1 MNEEIRT
8 RIALSLVPNIG
19 ANRARVLLNKVER
32 PSDVFRL
39 SEADIVQLHGIGK
52 HSTKSLL
59 SFNAWDEVDNIIRK
73 TEKLACRLI
82 ISEDD
87 CYPTLLN
94 EIPDPPLLLWVKG
107 SVDLLNNA
115 GIAIVGTRSPSLYGK
130 EITKKFTAELVE
142 YDVSIISGLA
152 YGIDTIAHSTTI
164 KSGGKTIAVL
174 GSGIDR
180 IYPSM
185 NMHLADKIV
194 ESGGTII
201 SEFPPGT
208 KPDYMNFPMRNR
220 VVSGLSLG
228 VLVVETASEGGSMIT
243 ARLALE
249 QNREVFVIPHNLSNK
264 RASGCHKLIR
274 ESSGKLV
281 ETVED
286 ITSEFG
292 WMRFENKVKAYK
304 EVVEKVKPEGLESP
318 SQECWEYLYRNG
330 RVHADEIV
338 SSLNL
343 PVNKVMQSLLEL
355 EFSGYVQQSPG
366 KFFEVNAGG

>member
-1 MNEEIRT
+1 MNDEIRT

-19 ANRARVLLNKVER
+19 ANRARLLLNKVDR
-32 PSDVFRL
+32 PQDIFKL
-39 SEADIVQLHGIGK
+39 SESDILKIPGIGK
-52 HSTKSLL
+52 LSSKSLL
-59 SFNAWDEVDNIIRK
+59 SFNAWDEVDHIINKSER
-73 TEKLACRLI
+73 LNCRLI
-82 ISEDD
+82 IPEEDI
-87 CYPTLLN
+87 YPNLLK

-130 EITKKFTAELVE
+130 EVTKQFTSELVE
-142 YDVSIISGLA
+142 YSVTIISGLA
-152 YGIDTIAHSTTI
+152 YGIDTVAHTTAV
-164 KSGGKTIAVL
+164 KTGGKTIAVL

-185 NMHLADKIV
+185 NINLADKII
-194 ESGGTII
+194 ESGGAII

-228 VLVVETASEGGSMIT
+228 VLVVETANEGGSMIT
-243 ARLALE
+243 ARLALD

-264 RASGCHKLIR
+264 RASGCHKLLR
-274 ESSGKLV
+274 ESTGKLV

-292 WMRFENKVKAYK
+292 WIRFVNHTL
-304 EVVEKVKPEGLESP
+304 EKKKRVSEIKPEGLNGD
-318 SQECWEYLYRNG
+318 SQSCWEYLYSRG
-330 RVHADEIV
+330 KVHADDIV
-338 SSLNL
+338 NDLKIPAGKL
-343 PVNKVMQSLLEL
+343 MQILLEL
-355 EFSGYVQQSPG
+355 EFNDYILQSPG
-366 KFFEVNAGG
+366 KYFEVNAIQ

>member
-1 MNEEIRT
+1 MNDEIRT
-8 RIALSLVPNIG
+8 RIALSLVPNVG
-19 ANRARVLLNKVER
+19 ASRARVLLNRVDR
-32 PSDVFRL
+32 PIDVFKL
-39 SEADIVQLHGIGK
+39 SEADILQLPGIGK
-52 HSTKSLL
+52 QTSNNLL
-59 SFNAWDEVDNIIRK
+59 AFNAWNEVDSIIRK

-82 ISEDD
+82 VPEEEV
-87 CYPTLLN
+87 YPNLLK

-130 EITKKFTAELVE
+130 EVTKQFASALVE
-142 YDVSIISGLA
+142 HDVTIISGLA
-152 YGIDTIAHSTTI
+152 YGIDTVAHSTAV

-185 NMHLADKIV
+185 NINLADKIV

-228 VLVVETASEGGSMIT
+228 VLVVETPSEGGSMIT

-249 QNREVFVIPHNLSNK
+249 QNREVFVVPHNLSNK

-292 WMRFENKVKAYK
+292 WIRFENQAKKVK
-304 EVVEKVKPEGLESP
+304 EKITEIKPHGLDEL
-318 SQECWEYLYRNG
+318 SQNCWEYLLQNG
-330 RVHADEIV
+330 KVHADQIV
-338 SSLNL
+338 NALNM
-343 PVNKVMQSLLEL
+343 PPSKTMQLLLEL
-355 EFSGYVQQSPG
+355 EFGGYVHQTPG
-366 KFFEVNAGG
+366 KFFEVNVR

>member
-39 SEADIVQLHGIGK
+39 SEAEIAQLHGIGK

-82 ISEDD
+82 IPEDD

-130 EITKKFTAELVE
+130 EITKKFTTELVE

-152 YGIDTIAHSTTI
+152 YGIDTIAHSTAV

-318 SQECWEYLYRNG
+318 SQECWEYLYRHG
-330 RVHADEIV
+330 RVHADQIV

>member
-1 MNEEIRT
+1 MNDEIRT

-19 ANRARVLLNKVER
+19 ANRARVLLNKVDR
-32 PSDVFRL
+32 PQDVFRL
-39 SEADIVQLHGIGK
+39 SENDILQIPGIGK
-52 HSTKSLL
+52 HTTKSLL
-59 SFNAWDEVDNIIRK
+59 SFNSWGDVDQIVRK
-73 TEKLACRLI
+73 TERLSCRLI
-82 ISEDD
+82 IPEDGF
-87 CYPTLLN
+87 YPKLLK

-130 EITKKFTAELVE
+130 EVTKQFTTELVE
-142 YDVSIISGLA
+142 YDVTIISGLA
-152 YGIDTIAHSTTI
+152 YGIDTVAHSTAV
-164 KSGGKTIAVL
+164 KAGGKTIAVL

-180 IYPSM
+180 IYPST
-185 NMHLADKIV
+185 NINLADKII

-228 VLVVETASEGGSMIT
+228 VLVVETANEGGSMIT
-243 ARLALE
+243 ARLALD

-292 WMRFENKVKAYK
+292 WIRFKNHVAEVKK
-304 EVVEKVKPEGLESP
+304 RVSGIKPVGLDEA
-318 SQECWEYLYRNG
+318 SQNCLEYLYYKG
-330 RVHADEIV
+330 QVHADEIV
-338 SSLNL
+338 NDLKI
-343 PVNKVMQSLLEL
+343 PAGKVMQILLDL
-355 EFSGYVQQSPG
+355 EFNGYIMQTPG
-366 KFFEVNAGG
+366 KYFEVNAIQ